1 MNAKAVSAP
10 LQCKQRPGHPNE
22 KSDGFATAL
31 IVTRQHNYRN
41 VFVNMIVRCF
51 QRKQSKKFNLK
62 FLFGDLS
69 CQDYAA
75 LM

>member
-1 MNAKAVSAP
+1 MQKQFLHHCNVSKGLATP
-10 LQCKQRPGHPNE
+10 TK

-31 IVTRQHNYRN
+31 IVTWQHNYRN